1 MVSYIRSDFNSKKM
15 DNRIAYVVISC
26 DPFSDIWDAYGE
38 LFNRF
43 WPDCPYDK
51 YLASHQKSFD
61 KYGFSSILIG
71 EDKSWSYGLKV
82 VLNQLLEKG
91 YKYVIPAF
99 DDFMLVGPVKTQ
111 IITDAVEEFI
121 KIDGSKLGLEP
132 ELSPKLLHYNDYFGK
147 IPNRVPYRATIGFA
161 IWNINR
167 LLSIIDERESA
178 WEFEKEG
185 VERSFVLDDFYC
197 IYEPAFKYINLIIK
211 RKLVK
216 ENYLKIKEMIPD
228 VNINRDFFESGFSE
242 NIRGKLLVWFI
253 HHFPIKYQWK
263 IYKLISK
270 PVAIDKKES
279 KKHS

>member
-1 MVSYIRSDFNSKKM
+1 M
-15 DNRIAYVVISC
+15 DNDKIIAYVVLSC

-38 LFNRF
+38 LFNRY

-51 YLASHQKSFD
+51 YLASHHKAFE
-61 KYGFSSILIG
+61 KFGFSPILIG

-82 VLNQLLEKG
+82 VLNHLLGKG

-111 IITDAVEEFI
+111 IIVEAAEEFI

-132 ELSPKLLHYNDYFGK
+132 ELSPKLIHYNDYFGK
-147 IPNRVPYRATIGFA
+147 IPNRVPYRSTIGFA

-167 LLSIIDERESA
+167 LLSIIDEKESA

-185 VERSFVLDDFYC
+185 VERSFSLDDLYC
-197 IYEPAFKYINLIIK
+197 IYSPAFEYLNLIIK

-216 ENYLKIKEMIPD
+216 KNYMKIKELIPSVQVD
-228 VNINRDFFESGFSE
+228 REYFKSGFSE
-242 NIRGKLLVWFI
+242 KIRGKLLCWFI
-253 HHFPIKYQWK
+253 QHFPIKYQWR
-263 IYKLISK
+263 IYKFISK
-270 PVAIDKKES
+270 PVTIDKKES
-279 KKHS
+279 KKHL